1 MQKSS
6 YDVYT
11 FIWME
16 NENEMALK
24 NHLRNDKQ
32 FQVELTELFPY
43 MDETELTGDI
53 LVNDFDFKKVTVSPE
68 ETGEDEIT
76 VYYDYTFGDHYSVQ
90 LFSEDGT
97 SVRIFD
103 YDKPVWKTVGELKMV
118 ALLFDQ

>member
-1 MQKSS
+1 
-6 YDVYT
+6 
-11 FIWME
+11 
-16 NENEMALK
+16 MALK

-76 VYYDYTFGDHYSVQ
+76 VYYDYTFGDQYSVQ

-103 YDKPVWKTVGELKMV
+103 YDKPVWKTVGELKMIFM
-118 ALLFDQ
+118 LFNQE